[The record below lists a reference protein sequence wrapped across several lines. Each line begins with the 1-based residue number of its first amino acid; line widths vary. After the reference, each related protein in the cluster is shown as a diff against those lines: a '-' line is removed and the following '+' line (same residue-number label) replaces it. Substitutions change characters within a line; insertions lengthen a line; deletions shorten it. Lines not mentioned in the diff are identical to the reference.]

1 MAQEVCARHMYLF
14 VVDKLFADLSWI

>member
-1 MAQEVCARHMYLF
+1 MAQEVCARHVYLF